1 MKFLIAAIL
10 LTHGYAFA
18 TEYKIPNLVINTSD
32 FQILEEDHSP
42 NPVKISKDGNCK
54 LEKIVDIDTGST
66 TIYITDKSLN
76 FFESI
81 HFSQD
86 GRDLDFMAVDF
97 SRPKMCDFDIFE
109 VRNGNYKFSNKCK
122 HGLKFENLD
131 IELDNDGLIASLDLK
146 KQRFG
151 AGHSLPIPVL
161 NSSSISCKF

>member
-1 MKFLIAAIL
+1 MKFLIAAL
-10 LTHGYAFA
+10 LVSSVQAFA
-18 TEYKIPNLVINTSD
+18 AEYKIPNLSINTSD

-54 LEKIVDIDTGST
+54 LEKIFDADTGAT
-66 TIYITDKSLN
+66 TIYITDKRLN

-97 SRPKMCDFDIFE
+97 LKPKMCEFDISE
-109 VRNGNYKFSNKCK
+109 VKNGNYKFSNKCK
-122 HGLKFENLD
+122 HGLKYENLD
-131 IELDNDGLIASLDLK
+131 IELDQDGLITMLNLK

-151 AGHSLPIPVL
+151 AGHSIPIPVL

>member
-1 MKFLIAAIL
+1 MKFLIAAFL

-18 TEYKIPNLVINTSD
+18 AEYKIPNLVINTSD

-54 LEKIVDIDTGST
+54 LEKIVDFDTGST
-66 TIYITDKSLN
+66 TIYITDKDLD

-81 HFSQD
+81 NYLQD

-97 SRPKMCDFDIFE
+97 LKPKMCDFEIVDN
-109 VRNGNYKFSNKCK
+109 RNGNYNFSNDCK
-122 HGLKFENLD
+122 HGLKYENLD
-131 IELDNDGLIASLDLK
+131 LELDNDGLIVALSLK